1 MTVDPL
7 RIAMFSTATSGGA
20 GAAALRVHDS
30 VRLVGA
36 QSTLFVGRL
45 ERMKHAGVVRLGAA
59 DEGRQPPV
67 VSNFTIF
74 SVDAP
79 GIPDDPLERIIG
91 EADVFNL
98 HWCARFVSLSNIER
112 MSRSGKPV
120 VLTIRDMNPLTGGC
134 HFFHGC
140 SNWKGDCSPCPQFV
154 QSEGALPSATL
165 EAKKALWDLD
175 NITVVVLS
183 EHTRR
188 IVEVSSLFA
197 RSRVETIANPID
209 TTVFRPQDSEH
220 VRREFNITPQRRVI
234 AYLPSFSSAVK
245 GFDEAQVVLRSVSR
259 EMTGC
264 LVLCAGRLGQT
275 LDVGMDVVNV
285 GFIADKRRLARF
297 YGCADVTLVP
307 STEETFSNTAA
318 ESVACGTPVVGFE
331 TGAIA
336 EIARRERG
344 RAVPVG
350 DTDALSSAL
359 AAILRSKKPAKAEL
373 HRYIAN
379 RFGARDIGRRY
390 IRLFD
395 ELRADARADRVAT
408 NSSNAAADRRTE
420 ARARLD
426 VMMEQYLERRG
437 HLTLGLQRLLHAAKL
452 FLWSNREFRRKL
464 REKWLTRLRLGA

>member
-1 MTVDPL
+1 MSADPL

-30 VRLVGA
+30 LRLVGA
-36 QSTLFVGRL
+36 QSTLYVGRR
-45 ERMKHAGVVRLGAA
+45 ERMGHAGVVRLYEA
-59 DEGRQPPV
+59 DEGRQPPLV
-67 VSNFTIF
+67 PNFTIF

-79 GIPDDPLERIIG
+79 GIPDDVLERIIA
-91 EADVFNL
+91 EADILNL
-98 HWCARFVSLSNIER
+98 HWYARFVSLSNIER

-140 SNWKGDCSPCPQFV
+140 SNWKGDCSPCPQFF
-154 QSEGALPSATL
+154 QSDITLPSAML
-165 EAKKALWDLD
+165 EAKQALWDLD

-188 IVEVSSLFA
+188 IVEMSSLFA

-209 TTVFRPQDSEH
+209 TTVFRPQNWEEA
-220 VRREFNITPQRRVI
+220 RREFGVSPQRRVI

-245 GFDEAQVVLRSVSR
+245 GFDEAQVALRGVSR
-259 EMTGC
+259 EVAGC
-264 LVLCAGRLGQT
+264 LLLCAGELGQT
-275 LDVGMDVVNV
+275 LDAGMDVVNV
-285 GFIADKRRLARF
+285 GFIADKRHLARF

-336 EIARRERG
+336 EIAQGKRG

-350 DTDALSSAL
+350 DTDALSGAL
-359 AAILRSKKPAKAEL
+359 AAILRSKKPAKTEL
-373 HRYIAN
+373 HRYVAK

-390 IRLFD
+390 IKLFD
-395 ELRADARADRVAT
+395 ELRANMKADRVAT
-408 NSSNAAADRRTE
+408 GSNRVSGDGRRE
-420 ARARLD
+420 ARAHLD
-426 VMMEQYLERRG
+426 VMMEQYLERGG
-437 HLTLGLQRLLHAAKL
+437 HRTMGLQRLLNAAKL

-464 REKWLTRLRLGA
+464 REKWSTRLRLGA